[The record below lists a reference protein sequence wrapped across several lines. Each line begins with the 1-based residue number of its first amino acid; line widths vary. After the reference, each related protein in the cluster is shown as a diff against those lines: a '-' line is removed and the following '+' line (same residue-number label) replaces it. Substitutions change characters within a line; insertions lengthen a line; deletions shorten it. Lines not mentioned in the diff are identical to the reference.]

1 MASHRPQKRMQSTWL
16 LTEEIPSRVVRSRRL
31 RDLIVAARLHGVNQV
46 GEFDRILNE
55 ENGNVVANDI

>member
-1 MASHRPQKRMQSTWL
+1 MQSTRL

-31 RDLIVAARLHGVNQV
+31 RDLIVAARLHGMNQV